1 MNSKINFLSFLLLN
15 CKKKKILFIDFDTTF
30 SSYFQNTLT
39 LTYDKS
45 EFSDFRIVL
54 PGIKNMDFFIKDMVD
69 SLSCNSIL
77 IIDSLNGLIDSL
89 NLLNLYKMKN
99 KKLTEGTKDSRQKS
113 GGYQSLNILS
123 LLLKKTENKK
133 IPIVITIYQSLER
146 SKKMVHELML
156 NNDDLET
163 NNHFLRISRNA
174 VFLEFNE
181 AQHRTG
187 LTLIKKNSPVSYSS
201 SPDFS
206 TTYTKICYP
215 YSRWF
220 YYNFIKP

>member
-15 CKKKKILFIDFDTTF
+15 CKRKKILFIDFDTTF

-54 PGIKNMDFFIKDMVD
+54 PEIKNMDFLIKDMVD

-77 IIDSLNGLIDSL
+77 ILDSLNGLIDTL
-89 NLLNLYKMKN
+89 NMLNLYKMKN
-99 KKLTEGTKDSRQKS
+99 KNLTEGSNATRQNS

-146 SKKMVHELML
+146 SKKMVHELLM

-163 NNHFLRISRNA
+163 NNHFLRISEN
-174 VFLEFNE
+174 VLFLEFDE
-181 AQHRTG
+181 EEHRTG
-187 LTLIKKNSPVSYSS
+187 LTLIKKNSPVSSS
-201 SPDFS
+201 SSSGSS
-206 TTYTKICYP
+206 TTYANICFP

-220 YYNFIKP
+220 YYSFIKP